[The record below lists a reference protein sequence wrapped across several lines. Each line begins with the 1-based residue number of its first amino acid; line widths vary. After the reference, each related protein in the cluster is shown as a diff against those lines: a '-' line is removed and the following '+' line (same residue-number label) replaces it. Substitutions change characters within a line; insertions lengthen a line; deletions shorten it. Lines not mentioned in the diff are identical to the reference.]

1 MKKSIFLSAIAAM
14 MAVVAC
20 NKNVDTV
27 NNTIDNA
34 IDEPT
39 GNIRIRV
46 GMALQEE
53 TKAPLAEVKDA
64 AINSLQVFVFNGNNL
79 GTGLLETDVFKDGI
93 NATASTSMTINVKT
107 GEKTVYAL
115 VNHPRVYLTAGVTT
129 MQAFEN
135 TLTDLKYNKPNSL
148 VMSGK
153 NVINVVDYNNMGT
166 PGTPQE
172 LGIYVKRLA
181 AMISLENV
189 TVDFREN
196 SLKGATFQVKEIYLK
211 NILGRAPQGVD
222 GLTATAG
229 STAAPLKIA
238 SADVQTPG
246 NWYNPIVRTAN
257 TDIDAI
263 VYDNCGIDCT
273 VEGAVTP
280 MKRNLFAYPNPVAG
294 DQTIATWDNAG
305 RHTRLI
311 IHAVVNKNADGVT
324 MTNKDT
330 YYVLTLPALVAN
342 TVYSIQG
349 VKITQLGKDDDNNDE
364 LTDVG
369 KVNVTVNVDNWLP
382 TVVLNYEY

>member
-1 MKKSIFLSAIAAM
+1 MKKTVFLSAIAAL

-27 NNTIDNA
+27 NPVNE
-34 IDEPT
+34 EPF
-39 GNIRIRV
+39 GNLRIRV
-46 GMALQEE
+46 GMAVQDE

-64 AINSLQVFVFNGNNL
+64 AINNIQVFVFNGNNSA
-79 GTGLLETDVFKDGI
+79 TGLLETDVYKDGLA
-93 NATASTSMTINVKT
+93 ATASTSLTINVKT

-115 VNHPRVYLTAGVTT
+115 VNHPRLYPTAGVTT
-129 MQAFEN
+129 MKAFEDA
-135 TLTDLKYNKPNSL
+135 LTDLKYNKPGSL

-166 PGTPQE
+166 PGTAQE

-181 AMISLENV
+181 AMISLENI
-189 TVDFREN
+189 TVDFRDN

-222 GLTATAG
+222 GLTAAAG

-238 SADVQTPG
+238 TADVQTPG
-246 NWYNPIVRTAN
+246 NWYNPIKRTAN
-257 TDIDAI
+257 TDIDAV

-273 VEGAVTP
+273 VEGTATA

-294 DQTIATWDNAG
+294 DQTISTWDNAG
-305 RHTRLI
+305 RHTRLVI
-311 IHAVVNKNADGVT
+311 RANVAKNADGVT
-324 MTNKDT
+324 MNKDT

-342 TVYSIQG
+342 TIYSIQG
-349 VKITQLGKDDDNNDE
+349 VKITQLGKDDDNNDDP
-364 LTDVG
+364 TDVG
-369 KVNVTVNVDNWLP
+369 KVNVTINVDNWLP
-382 TVVLNYEY
+382 TVTLNYEY

>member
-1 MKKSIFLSAIAAM
+1 MKKTVFLSAIAAL

-27 NNTIDNA
+27 NPVNE
-34 IDEPT
+34 EPF
-39 GNIRIRV
+39 GNLRIRV
-46 GMALQEE
+46 GMAVQDE

-64 AINSLQVFVFNGNNL
+64 AINNIQVFVFNGNNSA
-79 GTGLLETDVFKDGI
+79 TGLLETDVYKEGLA
-93 NATASTSMTINVKT
+93 ATTSTSLTINVKT

-115 VNHPRVYLTAGVTT
+115 VNHPRLYPTAGVTT
-129 MQAFEN
+129 MKAFEDA
-135 TLTDLKYNKPNSL
+135 LTDLKYNKPGSL

-166 PGTPQE
+166 HGTAQE

-181 AMISLENV
+181 AMISLENI
-189 TVDFREN
+189 TVDFRDN

-222 GLTATAG
+222 GLTAAAG

-238 SADVQTPG
+238 AADVQTPG
-246 NWYNPIVRTAN
+246 NWYNPIKRTAN
-257 TDIDAI
+257 TDIDAV

-273 VEGAVTP
+273 VDGTATA

-294 DQTIATWDNAG
+294 DQTISTWDNAG
-305 RHTRLI
+305 RHTRLVI
-311 IHAVVNKNADGVT
+311 RANVAKNADGVT
-324 MTNKDT
+324 MNKDT

-342 TVYSIQG
+342 TIYSIQG
-349 VKITQLGKDDDNNDE
+349 VKITQLGKDDDNDDP

-369 KVNVTVNVDNWLP
+369 KVNVTINVDNWLP
-382 TVVLNYEY
+382 TVTLNYEY